1 MKSVLIAI
9 GLLVVLSGCAF
20 PPKPSTPPGKPF
32 VSGGCAYWPDGDYFD
47 CYFEHDKDLSFFLTL
62 DCHIF

>member
-20 PPKPSTPPGKPF
+20 PLKPSTPPEKPF
-32 VSGGCAYWPDGDYFD
+32 ASDDCLYWPDGDYFD
-47 CYFEHDKDLSFFLTL
+47 CCFEHDKNYWWGGAPL
-62 DCHIF
+62 